1 MFVFEHY
8 DNRKQTNQP
17 MVNQIKT
24 FMRDEPN
31 NMMIVVT
38 LKEGILSWNGTVL
51 SSLST
56 LAKHRFYE

>member
-8 DNRKQTNQP
+8 NNRKQTNQL

-24 FMRDEPN
+24 FMRDEAN

-38 LKEGILSWNGTVL
+38 LK
-51 SSLST
+51 
-56 LAKHRFYE
+56 